1 MQGQGKKGRKEPED
15 RKENCM
21 LIDKAEKALAALLRE
36 YMHVEGSGCA
46 IERELKGKLDGYREA
61 FSITKVVKA
70 ERFRELYAEAHLEV
84 HGMTTAVKNFSVGV
98 AAQQLTSSDWERFD
112 APTVVRRSKH
122 Y

>member
-1 MQGQGKKGRKEPED
+1 
-15 RKENCM
+15 M
-21 LIDKAEKALAALLRE
+21 LIDKAERTLAALMRE

-61 FSITKVVKA
+61 FSIAKVIKA

-84 HGMTTAVKNFSVGV
+84 HGMTTAVKNLSVGV
-98 AAQQLTSSDWERFD
+98 AAQQLTLRDWERFD